1 LSLRPPIRCATPA
14 GVWGYPDRTLTQTK
28 FPFWSAII
36 ILSGSSVSLPAGST
50 VYVEIRP
57 PADETWYVTV
67 AGGTRL
73 YPTSGDSEA
82 RLELWDGTSAV
93 NLYVASRI
101 QITSAGYAPYYI
113 SLVATVIITNLI
125 RCRLALY
132 NGASYSVYGYYGYS
146 GFKLSHPQWSPVRT
160 HNQEPKPWRRPL
172 SKPLPPEVAPL
183 RRYAYDILG
192 ADPSKPDEYEPAI
205 ILEENTPLAI
215 DPNTGQPVELLTVVV
230 RASVLADLLAKFRT
244 GELDPV
250 EAGYEKYLDKWK
262 REVIKLP

>member
-1 LSLRPPIRCATPA
+1 
-14 GVWGYPDRTLTQTK
+14 VRTLTQTK
-28 FPFWSAII
+28 FPFWSDII
-36 ILSGSSVSLPAGST
+36 ILTGSFVSLPAGST

-57 PADETWYVTV
+57 PAGETWYITV
-67 AGGTRL
+67 AGGTRV
-73 YPTSGDSEA
+73 YPTYGDSDA

-93 NLYVASRI
+93 DLYVASRVR
-101 QITSAGYAPYYI
+101 ITSAGFAPFYL
-113 SLVATVIITNLI
+113 SLVATVIITNLV

-132 NGASYSVYGYYGYS
+132 NGSSYNLTGYYGYS

-160 HNQEPKPWRRPL
+160 HNQKPKPWRRPL
-172 SKPLPPEVAPL
+172 SKPLPPGVAPL

-192 ADPSKPDEYEPAI
+192 ADPSNPDEYEPAI

-230 RASVLADLLAKFRT
+230 RTSVLADLLAKFKT

-250 EAGYEKYLDKWK
+250 KAGYEKYLDKWK
-262 REVIKLP
+262 QEGYRAPR